1 MIGVSGIDKTQRM
14 CLESTEDA
22 KVFPMEE
29 TGLQRKVRLRKTGQQ
44 EDWLSRNKSI
54 KEDRRLQAFNPRWVQ
69 YQTGWRWGRDL
80 KSLIRPPKAIPN
92 RRDSLVFQDHQK
104 GIFLHIRGQGTFS
117 VKDQIVKSAA
127 FDSTIIQLCHRS
139 LKAAMDNMHMN
150 ERSYTPTKLRFQ
162 KQMVDCIQSRT
173 SLLTPALDYFLWG
186 DLFLFID
193 CKNALYMEY

>member
-1 MIGVSGIDKTQRM
+1 
-14 CLESTEDA
+14 
-22 KVFPMEE
+22 MEE
-29 TGLQRKVRLRKTGQQ
+29 IGLQTKVRLRKTGQQ

-54 KEDRRLQAFNPRWVQ
+54 KEDRCLQAFNPRWVQ

-92 RRDSLVFQDHQK
+92 GRDSLVFQDHQN

-127 FDSTIIQLCHRS
+127 FDSTIIQLCHHS

-150 ERSYTPTKLRFQ
+150 EHGYTPTKLHFQ

-173 SLLTPALDYFLWG
+173 SFVNPCPI
-186 DLFLFID
+186 LFSLGGFVPFYW
-193 CKNALYMEY
+193 L